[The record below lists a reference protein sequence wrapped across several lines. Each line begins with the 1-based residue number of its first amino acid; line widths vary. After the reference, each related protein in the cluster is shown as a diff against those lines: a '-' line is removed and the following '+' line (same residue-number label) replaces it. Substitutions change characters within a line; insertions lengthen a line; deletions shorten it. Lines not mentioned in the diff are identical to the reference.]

1 MPHSKQIFFDPDRKR
16 WRRLRWVLDTS
27 VIVITLLGVFFVATI
42 IRGSSVPGVLLPG
55 VKKPYHALKESQK
68 RKPPR
73 RQNTHRKTKRPA
85 SQVVLN
91 SDEGIRGAFYVQW
104 DAASFASLKE
114 YYPQI
119 DLLFPEW
126 MHVLTAD
133 GKLQAVTELNT
144 LYDVMDSKGKPRPVD
159 ERVMPFLKG
168 EKAVTEVLPLVN
180 NFDPLRNEWQPDI
193 TAKFM
198 ADPAARQRFR
208 TELMNFLATDQYK
221 GLTLDIEAFPE
232 SSRGDYHALVQELY
246 GDLHAK
252 GLKLYI
258 AVPVND
264 KTFDYSA
271 IAQISDGLILMNY
284 DQHYPGGDSGPVA
297 GQDWFLKNLQD
308 ALKVIP
314 REKIICAVGNYGYDW
329 AMKKGQKKGTPPASV
344 HTVSVQDAWLEA
356 EDAETDVNFDDDAMN
371 PHFAYLDDSDVRHD
385 VWFLDGVTLLNQ
397 MRAAHSLGIYTFAL
411 WRLGSED
418 RSLWAVW
425 DKPFEATA
433 PAKLGT
439 VPPGQ
444 DVDIEGQGEV
454 LRIAS
459 RPASGERTI
468 TVDPNTN
475 LVSDEVFKTMP
486 SPYEVDM
493 YGGTSQ
499 KKVAITFDD
508 GPDPTWTPRILD
520 VLKEKNVKA
529 TFFLIGLE
537 VEKYPSIAKRIYK
550 EGHEIGNHTFTHP
563 DISNISKRYFE
574 VELNLTERLFEGK
587 LGVKPVLFRPPY
599 SIDQEPDTADQVRP
613 LELSQDMGF
622 ITVGDKID
630 PNDWRENPRRSAD
643 EIVADVFANLP
654 PCQPGNLSCGNIILL
669 HDGGGNRNQTVK
681 ALGTMIDGLRARG
694 YEIVPVSDLLGKTR
708 AEVMPPLSTNERW
721 AAWVDGLS
729 FGMFGLVSSFIIFV
743 FFVGDVLMSG
753 RLVLVGTLAI
763 FDRFHRRKS
772 TFDPNYQPAVAV
784 LVPAYN
790 EAKVIER
797 TVRSVLDSDYQNLRV
812 IVIDDGSKDA
822 TLEVT
827 RAAFQKEIA
836 AGRVTVLTKPNS
848 GKADA
853 LNFGLEQVTE
863 ELFVG
868 IDADT
873 LVAPDAISKLVPHFS
888 NPRVAAMAGNAK
900 VGNRVNLWTRWQ
912 ALEYITSQ
920 NFERRAL
927 NTLNA
932 VSVVPGAIGAW
943 RTAPV
948 RAAGGYQHDT
958 VAEDAD
964 LTMALLQ
971 AGYWVNY
978 EDRALAYTE
987 APTKA
992 NGLMRQRFRW
1002 SFGIM
1007 QAVWKHRAAVKQKGA
1022 LGWVAIPNMV
1032 IFQILLPLVSPFI
1045 DIMFVAGAA
1054 IYFVD
1059 KYRHPE
1065 SANPADFHKLVVY
1078 FALFMVI
1085 DFIASTIAFTLER
1098 QRPGGKRD
1106 FLLLGHVWLQ
1116 RFAYRQLFSLV
1127 LIKTLK
1133 RAMEG
1138 GGFAWDKLERTASV
1152 RQPIAVRREREAH

>member
-1 MPHSKQIFFDPDRKR
+1 MPKSKQIFFDPDRKR
-16 WRRLRWVLDTS
+16 WRRLRFALDIS
-27 VIVITLLGVFFVATI
+27 VIIITVLVVFFVATI
-42 IRGSSVPGVLLPG
+42 IRGSTVPGVPLPL

-73 RQNTHRKTKRPA
+73 RLNTHRKTKRPA

-133 GKLQAVTELNT
+133 GRLQAVTELNT
-144 LYDVMDSKGKPRPVD
+144 LYDVMDDKGKPRPID
-159 ERVMPFLKG
+159 EKVMSFLKG
-168 EKAVTEVLPLVN
+168 EKAQTEVFPLVN
-180 NFDPLRNEWQPDI
+180 NFDPISNQWNPDL

-208 TELMNFLATDQYK
+208 TELMRFMGTDQYK
-221 GLTLDIEAFPE
+221 GITLDIEAFPDN
-232 SSRGDYHALVQELY
+232 SRDDYHALVQELY
-246 GDLHAK
+246 GDLHSK

-271 IAQISDGLILMNY
+271 IARVSDGLILMNY

-297 GQDWFLKNLQD
+297 GQDWFVKNLQD

-314 REKIICAVGNYGYDW
+314 KEKIICAVGNYGYDW
-329 AMKKGQKKGTPPASV
+329 AMKKGQTKGTPPADV
-344 HTVSVQDAWLEA
+344 HTVSAQDAWLEA
-356 EDAETDVNFDDDAMN
+356 EDADTDVNFDDDAMN
-371 PHFAYLDDSDVRHD
+371 PHFAYLDEKNVRHD
-385 VWFLDGVTLLNQ
+385 VWFLDGVTVLNQ

-425 DKPFEATA
+425 DRPFEANA
-433 PAKLGT
+433 PAKLDT

-444 DVDIEGQGEV
+444 DVDIEGQGEI

-459 RPASGERTI
+459 RPASGERNI
-468 TVDPNTN
+468 TVDPQSHLAT
-475 LVSDEVFKTMP
+475 DEFFKTMP
-486 SPYEVDM
+486 SPYVVDM

-508 GPDPTWTPRILD
+508 GPDPTWTPKILD

-529 TFFLIGLE
+529 TFFLIGVE
-537 VEKYPSIAKRIYK
+537 VEKYPGVAKRIYK

-574 VELNLTERLFEGK
+574 VELNLTEQLFEGK
-587 LGVKPVLFRPPY
+587 MGVKPVMFRPPY

-622 ITVGDKID
+622 ITVGDKVD
-630 PNDWRENPRRSAD
+630 PNDWRDNPRRSAD

-669 HDGGGNRNQTVK
+669 HDGGGDRSDTVK
-681 ALGTMIDGLRARG
+681 ALGMMIDGLKARG
-694 YEIVPVSDLLGKTR
+694 YEIVPVSELMGKTR
-708 AEVMPPLSTNERW
+708 ADVMPPISTNERW
-721 AAWVDGLS
+721 AAWVDSLS
-729 FGMFGLVSSFIIFV
+729 FGMFGLVSSLIIFV

-772 TFDPNYQPAVAV
+772 NFDTNYRPAVAV
-784 LVPAYN
+784 LIPAYN

-797 TVRSVLDSDYQNLRV
+797 TVRSVLDSDYKNLRV
-812 IVIDDGSKDA
+812 IVIDDGSIDA

-888 NPRVAAMAGNAK
+888 NPKVAAMAGNAK

-992 NGLMRQRFRW
+992 SGLMRQRFRW

-1007 QAVWKHRAAVKQKGA
+1007 QSVWKHRAAMKQKGA
-1022 LGWVAIPNMV
+1022 LGWVALPNV
-1032 IFQILLPLVSPFI
+1032 IIFQILLPLVSPFI
-1045 DIMFVAGAA
+1045 DIMFVVGAA
-1054 IYFVD
+1054 TYFVN
-1059 KYRHPE
+1059 KYFHPE
-1065 SANPADFHKLVVY
+1065 STNPASFQRLVIY

-1085 DFIASTIAFTLER
+1085 DFIASAIAFTLER
-1098 QRPGGKRD
+1098 QQPGGKRD

-1138 GGFAWDKLERTASV
+1138 GSFAWDKLERTASV
-1152 RQPIAVRREREAH
+1152 RQPIAVVRESNAQ